1 MSIFILLIIIL
12 GSLTLLTSVCYGYQR
27 YTYHK
32 YAMEQKAIKR
42 ELLKIKDTE
51 YQNFLLQESQN
62 YKNQKVWS

>member
-1 MSIFILLIIIL
+1 MVAYI
-12 GSLTLLTSVCYGYQR
+12 YQR

-32 YAMEQKAIKR
+32 YAKEQKQIKR

-51 YQNFLLQESQN
+51 YYNFLLQESQN